1 MRLYWST
8 RSPFVRKVT
17 ITAHEKG
24 LADRITL
31 ERVVVASSKPN
42 PDVMRDNP
50 TGKIPTLILDNGSAL
65 FDSHVICEY
74 LDAIGTGPK
83 LFPQGDSRWLVLR
96 QHAIGDG
103 LMETILLRMGER
115 NRAEAMR
122 SQPHL
127 AAYTLKI
134 EAMLGHLETISGELA
149 GSPFSIGAIA
159 IGCALAHLD
168 FRFADDAWRKG
179 RPGLAAW
186 HDGFSQRASVQATAF
201 RDEY

>member
-115 NRAEAMR
+115 NRAEAM
-122 SQPHL
+122 
-127 AAYTLKI
+127 
-134 EAMLGHLETISGELA
+134 AMLMDMPAMYDGINIPVNEQNRAAWTALLM
-149 GSPFSIGAIA
+149 GAIKLNQKQGGAPANAENGDGNGHAEPQAA
-159 IGCALAHLD
+159 IS
-168 FRFADDAWRKG
+168 R
-179 RPGLAAW
+179 
-186 HDGFSQRASVQATAF
+186 
-201 RDEY
+201 